1 MPIIRVD
8 LLAGRPPAVKQ
19 ALAAELT
26 AVAARHLGTAPAHIY
41 VMFNDVAHHDW
52 AVAGRVFDIPASGAE
67 KPPAKASEA

>member
-26 AVAARHLGTAPAHIY
+26 AVAARHLGGAPAHIY
-41 VMFNDVAHHDW
+41 VMFNEVAHHDW
-52 AVAGRVFDIPASGAE
+52 AVAGRLFDNPATSTERTSREG
-67 KPPAKASEA
+67 SDT